1 MKLVIENL
9 VKDFV
14 GFKNTGEKFLS
25 AASLGLY
32 AGSGRFRALENID
45 LTAGDD
51 ASGEIIGII
60 GANGAGKSTLL
71 NLLSGILKPTSGN
84 IHFGGSVRSILEL
97 GVGFNGELTAV
108 ENVFYNGI
116 LWNYSR
122 EYLEKNIDSLFSFAG
137 LSDYKFHT
145 LNTFSTGMQM
155 RLAFSLATLGSA
167 DMLLVDEALAVGDA
181 SFQQKGVRRFQ
192 EFREK
197 GSLVVVV
204 SHDIHMLVSLCD
216 RMILMDKGKIILFD
230 KPSRV
235 AERYMDLIAESSRVD
250 SSQEYVLQKESYS
263 VSLIDSMNRNRS
275 HFFTGESAGFILSL
289 HPSEKLEN
297 ITVGIH
303 IGDSRGI
310 RVFGTNSRLLDFNDL
325 TVAADGEK
333 KIHFNLKLNLGPGK
347 YSAGFSVH
355 RGLSHGSDC
364 YLWEEGMIDFEVERT
379 ARAGFEGISFL
390 DPEMVVE

>member
-14 GFKNTGEKFLS
+14 GFRNTGEKFLS

-32 AGSGRFRALENID
+32 AGSRRFRALDDINI
-45 LTAGDD
+45 TAGEDS
-51 ASGEIIGII
+51 SGEIIGVI

-71 NLLSGILKPTSGN
+71 NLLSGILKPTSGKIQFN
-84 IHFGGSVRSILEL
+84 GNVRSILEL
-97 GVGFNGELTAV
+97 GVGFNGELTAA
-108 ENVFYNGI
+108 ENIFYNGI

-122 EYLEKNIDSLFSFAG
+122 EFIEKNIEALFEFAG

-197 GSLVVVV
+197 GSLVLVV

-216 RMILMDKGKIILFD
+216 RMILMDRGRVVLFD

-235 AERYMDLIAESSRVD
+235 AERYMDLIAESSRAE
-250 SSQEYVLQKESYS
+250 SSQEYVIEKDSYS
-263 VSLIDSMNRNRS
+263 VSLLDSTGRNRS
-275 HFFTGESAGFILSL
+275 HFFTGEYAEFILSL
-289 HPSEKLEN
+289 HPAEKLEKV
-297 ITVGIH
+297 TVGIH
-303 IGDSRGI
+303 VSDSRGI
-310 RVFGTNSRLLDFNDL
+310 RVFGTNTRLLDFADL
-325 TVAADGEK
+325 TFLETRDT
-333 KIHFNLKLNLGPGK
+333 KINFKLKLNLGPGK

-364 YLWEEGMIDFEVERT
+364 YLWEEGMLDFEVERT
-379 ARAGFEGISFL
+379 AHEGFEGISFL
-390 DPEMVVE
+390 EPEITIE